1 MLKHGGYFSIM
12 ETLIKIFD
20 ALPYILGGSVVTI
33 ANVSISLALGLIL
46 GVPMAIAQVYGHP
59 LLRRVIS
66 LYVWFFRGV
75 PILVLLFLFFGLFV
89 SLGLSANP
97 FIISCVVLGLTSTA
111 YQSQI
116 YRGAILALP
125 QGQLK
130 AARALGMR
138 DSTAIRQIILP
149 QALRMSIPGFA
160 NEFSIL
166 LKDSA
171 ICYVLGTQEIMAR
184 ANFVASRTYEHLA
197 FFAVAGALYFIITI
211 IGFKLLRMVEQRTY
225 VPGYAVS

>member
-1 MLKHGGYFSIM
+1 M
-12 ETLIKIFD
+12 EILYKIFD
-20 ALPYILGGSVVTI
+20 ALPYILGGSAVTI
-33 ANVSISLALGLIL
+33 ANVCIALSLGLIL

-59 LLRRVIS
+59 LLRRIVS
-66 LYVWFFRGV
+66 VYVWFFRGV

-138 DSTAIRQIILP
+138 DSTAIRHIILP

-211 IGFKLLRMVEQRTY
+211 IGFKLLRMVEERTY

>member
-1 MLKHGGYFSIM
+1 M
-12 ETLIKIFD
+12 ELLITVFD
-20 ALPYILGGSVVTI
+20 ALPYIMGGSVVTI
-33 ANVSISLALGLIL
+33 ANVSIALAMGLIF
-46 GVPMAIAQVYGHP
+46 GVPLAVLQVYGP
-59 LLRRVIS
+59 RFLSRIIS

-89 SLGLSANP
+89 TMGLSANP

-197 FFAVAGALYFIITI
+197 FFAVAGILYFIITI
-211 IGFKLLRMVEQRTY
+211 IGFKLLRMLEERTY

>member
-1 MLKHGGYFSIM
+1 MELLK
-12 ETLIKIFD
+12 TIFD

-33 ANVSISLALGLIL
+33 ANVGIALAMGLIV
-46 GVPMAIAQVYGHP
+46 GVPMATLQVYGP
-59 LLRRVIS
+59 PFLRRIIS
-66 LYVWFFRGV
+66 IYVWFFRGV

-97 FIISCVVLGLTSTA
+97 FVISCLVLGLTSTA

-130 AARALGMR
+130 AARALGMQ
-138 DSTAIRQIILP
+138 DSTAIRHIILP
-149 QALRMSIPGFA
+149 QAMRMSIPGFA

-197 FFAVAGALYFIITI
+197 FFAVAGILYFIITLL
-211 IGFKLLRMVEQRTY
+211 GFKLLRMVEQRTY
-225 VPGYAVS
+225 VPGYAIS

>member
-1 MLKHGGYFSIM
+1 M
-12 ETLIKIFD
+12 EVFITLWE
-20 ALPYILGGSVVTI
+20 ALPYILGGSLVTI
-33 ANVSISLALGLIL
+33 ANVAIALSIGLVL
-46 GVPMAIAQVYGHP
+46 GVPLATLQVYGP
-59 LLRRVIS
+59 RCISRLIS

-89 SLGLSANP
+89 SLQLNANP

-116 YRGAILALP
+116 YRGAILAIP

-138 DSTAIRQIILP
+138 DFTAIRQIILP

-197 FFAVAGALYFIITI
+197 FFALAGLIYFVITVV
-211 IGFKLLRMVEQRTY
+211 GFRLLRMLEKRTY
-225 VPGYAVS
+225 IPGYAVS